1 MSENAENAGRAW
13 VYGDNVDTDLL
24 APGAYM
30 KGPVETMATHCLE
43 AIDPEFAKTAKAG
56 DIVVGGRNF
65 GMGSSREQA
74 AQVLGILGIRAVIAK
89 SFGGIFYR
97 NAFNLGLFALVCPD
111 VDKIAS
117 GDLLTL
123 DPAAGKIEN
132 LTQGSVIATE
142 PVPDHLLNIVGA
154 GGLVPYLEKKIKG
167 AA

>member
-1 MSENAENAGRAW
+1 MTGTSGKPGCAW

-43 AIDPEFAKTAKAG
+43 AIDPDFAKTAKAG

-74 AQVLGILGIRAVIAK
+74 AQVLGLLGIRAVVAK

-97 NAFNLGLFALVCPD
+97 NAFNLGLLALVCPEA
-111 VDKIAS
+111 DKIAS
-117 GDLLTL
+117 GDALSI

-132 LTQGSVIATE
+132 LTQGIVIETE